1 MSNIFMTT
9 FLEYF
14 NIPLDSSDID
24 FLDINLEKDTPV
36 YIDSYY
42 LTQSNNT
49 FCQKSLKTQKVFMQE
64 LMDALKNKDDKKNFF
79 HGIKFPQKYKK
90 TLQNFLKSSIFLLIN
105 DFSICN
111 IQV

>member
-42 LTQSNNT
+42 LT
-49 FCQKSLKTQKVFMQE
+49 
-64 LMDALKNKDDKKNFF
+64 
-79 HGIKFPQKYKK
+79 
-90 TLQNFLKSSIFLLIN
+90 
-105 DFSICN
+105 
-111 IQV
+111 